1 MYESI
6 CCPRD
11 YKYNH
16 HLVRYI
22 KNFETKNNANITSSY
37 KLSLGKEGEAAYF
50 LSLENL
56 SPKLQKKFINDR
68 LETLKT
74 NDKSVINY
82 LKNPITLMQALKPW
96 KNLSVNN
103 LIKI

>member
-1 MYESI
+1 M

-11 YKYNH
+11 YKYDH

-22 KNFETKNNANITSSY
+22 KNFEAENNTNITSSY

-50 LSLENL
+50 LSLESL
-56 SPKLQKKFINDR
+56 SPKLQKKFINYR

-74 NDKSVINY
+74 NDKSVINH
-82 LKNPITLMQALKPW
+82 LKNPITLQQALQPW
-96 KNLSVNN
+96 KNRTLNN